1 MASAFS
7 RGRGNRADRVPAGI
21 DLAMAGT
28 LGMADRVRFQT
39 SYPIGCLFALA
50 QVGPY
55 HARHCGQRL
64 AEIDNRRVTAA
75 M

>member
-1 MASAFS
+1 
-7 RGRGNRADRVPAGI
+7 
-21 DLAMAGT
+21 MAGT